1 MATDESHSRLV
12 WLLSPTD
19 MADLKGLGDK
29 RAAGKTLFRE
39 GDRVSEDD
47 GSDYAVLILSGRV
60 RVTAVGI
67 DGREV
72 LLAER
77 DPPAIVG
84 ELSAID
90 RQRRSA
96 TVTVI
101 EPGEAVVIGAKT
113 LEDFLFQHRDA
124 MRSLLMAIIGCLR
137 AADRHQVEIRTRTA
151 PYQLVRRLLELAEQ
165 QHSDTTD
172 QDADIDLRISQEEL
186 GRQVGVARITVQR
199 ALNEL
204 CGNRVVEKGPPAHY
218 IVRLRALRQYL
229 SD

>member
-29 RAAGKTLFRE
+29 RAYEAGKTLFRE

-113 LEDFLFQHRDA
+113 R
-124 MRSLLMAIIGCLR
+124 GCPAWR
-137 AADRHQVEIRTRTA
+137 W
-151 PYQLVRRLLELAEQ
+151 
-165 QHSDTTD
+165 
-172 QDADIDLRISQEEL
+172 IS
-186 GRQVGVARITVQR
+186 V
-199 ALNEL
+199 
-204 CGNRVVEKGPPAHY
+204 GPPRR
-218 IVRLRALRQYL
+218 IVRPGPTASSRAPGTSCGCRTDPVLT
-229 SD
+229 

>member
-29 RAAGKTLFRE
+29 RAYEAGKTLFRE
-39 GDRVSEDD
+39 GDRVSDDD

-77 DPPAIVG
+77 DPPDIVG

-113 LEDFLFQHRDA
+113 LCQ
-124 MRSLLMAIIGCLR
+124 
-137 AADRHQVEIRTRTA
+137 
-151 PYQLVRRLLELAEQ
+151 RRLKVDPV
-165 QHSDTTD
+165 STD
-172 QDADIDLRISQEEL
+172 ENRPLSRCGH
-186 GRQVGVARITVQR
+186 GRLVVQVS
-199 ALNEL
+199 L
-204 CGNRVVEKGPPAHY
+204 VEAAGTRPRSRP
-218 IVRLRALRQYL
+218 L
-229 SD
+229 SR